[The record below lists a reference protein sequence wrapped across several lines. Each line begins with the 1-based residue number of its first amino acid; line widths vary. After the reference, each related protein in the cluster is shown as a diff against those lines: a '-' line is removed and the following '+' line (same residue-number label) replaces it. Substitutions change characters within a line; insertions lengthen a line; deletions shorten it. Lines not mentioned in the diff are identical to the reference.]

1 MKRFIILTAF
11 VFVGLISQAQEIVSF
26 TENFTWLD
34 FKSSQ
39 ESEWITGRNI
49 DIDIIFNKDGIEGK
63 ILIRS
68 KKPLIITPVNKIETL
83 NDEEGEYQF
92 FNGIDQNG
100 VNCNVIWRAEKGI
113 LVLDNPEKDWLTRF
127 VKKEKIDN
135 SKLEASNN

>member
-11 VFVGLISQAQEIVSF
+11 VFVGLILQAQEIVSF

-68 KKPLIITPVNKIETL
+68 KKPLIITPVNEIETL
-83 NDEEGEYQF
+83 SDEEGEYQF

-100 VNCNVIWRAEKGI
+100 VNCNVIWRPEKGI

-127 VKKEKIDN
+127 VQKEKFDI